1 MKKLLTLLFS
11 ILISFN
17 SYGEWTFHAESSS
30 GEKYYIDSETIR
42 KDSGYV
48 YFWELQEK
56 KIRNNSGNKGLAAYY
71 QGDCGIFRLKRWT
84 IISYSKSMGTGVSE
98 EFNYEPDWLS
108 APPGSIRESSLNLVC
123 NYPL

>member
-1 MKKLLTLLFS
+1 MKKLLILLFS
-11 ILISFN
+11 LFFSFN
-17 SYGEWTFHAESSS
+17 SYGEWTLHAESSS
-30 GEKYYIDSETIR
+30 GEKYYIDFETIR

-56 KIRNNSGNKGLAAYY
+56 TKRDNYGQKGLAGYY
-71 QGDCGIFRLKRWT
+71 QADCGIFRSKRWT
-84 IISYSKSMGTGVSE
+84 IVSYSKSMGTGVRE

-123 NYPL
+123 NYSL